1 LPSIIF
7 RERKDIT
14 AGKWKRRKLGM
25 LHVYTGD
32 GKGKT
37 TAALGLGL
45 RAAGHGFRVCM
56 IQFMK
61 GGMSYGEQKAV
72 KKLPG
77 FEIRQF
83 GRKEF
88 VDRDNPSKIDLRWAA
103 KGMDF
108 ARKVL
113 SEGKYDVVILDEIN
127 VALDWKLVTLEEVL
141 SLVRL
146 RRPGTELVLTGRYAH
161 PQLMEMADYVTE
173 MKMIAHPYD
182 RGFLSTR
189 GVDH

>member
-1 LPSIIF
+1 
-7 RERKDIT
+7 
-14 AGKWKRRKLGM
+14 M

-37 TAALGLGL
+37 SAALGLGL
-45 RAAGHGFRVCM
+45 RAAGHGYKVCM

-61 GGMSYGEQKAV
+61 GGLMYGEQKAV
-72 KKLPG
+72 KHIPG

-88 VDRDNPSKIDLRWAA
+88 VDRDRPSRVDRELAA
-103 KGMDF
+103 KGMAF

-113 SEGKYDVVILDEIN
+113 AEGKYDIVILDELN

-141 SLVRL
+141 SLIRG
-146 RRPGTELVLTGRYAH
+146 RAPRTELVLTGRYAH
-161 PQLMEMADYVTE
+161 PQVMEMADYVTE
-173 MKMIAHPYD
+173 MREIAHPYR
-182 RGFLSTR
+182 RGILSTK

>member
-1 LPSIIF
+1 
-7 RERKDIT
+7 
-14 AGKWKRRKLGM
+14 M

-37 TAALGLGL
+37 SAALGLGL

-61 GGMSYGEQKAV
+61 GGMCYGEQKAV
-72 KKLPG
+72 RNVPG
-77 FEIRQF
+77 FQIRQF
-83 GRKEF
+83 GRKQF
-88 VDRDNPSKIDLRWAA
+88 VDRDNPGKIDRQWAA
-103 KGMDF
+103 KGMAF

-113 SEGKYDVVILDEIN
+113 SGGKHDVVILDEIN

-141 SLVRL
+141 ALIRM

-161 PQLMEMADYVTE
+161 PQIMEMADYVTE
-173 MKMIAHPYD
+173 MREIAHPYS
-182 RGFLSTR
+182 RGFLSTK

>member
-1 LPSIIF
+1 
-7 RERKDIT
+7 
-14 AGKWKRRKLGM
+14 M

-37 TAALGLGL
+37 SAALGLGL
-45 RAAGHGFRVCM
+45 RAAGHGFRVFM

-61 GGMSYGEQKAV
+61 GGMKYGEQKAV
-72 KKLPG
+72 KNLPG

-88 VDRDNPSKIDLRWAA
+88 VDRDSPSKIDRRWAA
-103 KGMDF
+103 RGMAF

-113 SEGKYDVVILDEIN
+113 TEGKYDVVILDEIN
-127 VALDWKLVTLEEVL
+127 VALDWKLVSLEEVL
-141 SLVRL
+141 SLIRL
-146 RRPGTELVLTGRYAH
+146 RHPGTELVLTGRYAH
-161 PQLMEMADYVTE
+161 PQVMEMADYVTE
-173 MKMIAHPYD
+173 MREIAHPYH
-182 RGFLSTR
+182 RGFLSTK

>member
-1 LPSIIF
+1 MG
-7 RERKDIT
+7 
-14 AGKWKRRKLGM
+14 GKWKRRKLGM

-37 TAALGLGL
+37 SAALGLGL

-72 KKLPG
+72 RNLPG

-88 VDRDNPSKIDLRWAA
+88 VDRDNPSKLDKKLAA
-103 KGMDF
+103 EGMAF

-113 SEGKYDVVILDEIN
+113 SGGKHDVVILDEMN

-141 SLVRL
+141 ALIRM
-146 RRPGTELVLTGRYAH
+146 RKPGTELVLTGRYAH
-161 PQLMEMADYVTE
+161 PQIMEMADYVTE
-173 MKMIAHPYD
+173 MREIAHPYN
-182 RGFLSTR
+182 RGFLSTK

>member
-1 LPSIIF
+1 
-7 RERKDIT
+7 
-14 AGKWKRRKLGM
+14 M

-37 TAALGLGL
+37 SAALGLGL

-61 GGMSYGEQKAV
+61 GGMKYGEQMSV

-88 VDRDNPSKIDLRWAA
+88 VDRDNPGKIDLGWAA

-113 SEGKYDVVILDEIN
+113 AEGKYDVVILDEIN
-127 VALDWKLVTLEEVL
+127 VALDWKLVTLEDVL
-141 SLVRL
+141 SLIRQ

-161 PQLMEMADYVTE
+161 PQVMEMADYVTE
-173 MKMIAHPYD
+173 MREISHPYD
-182 RGFLSTR
+182 RGFLSTK